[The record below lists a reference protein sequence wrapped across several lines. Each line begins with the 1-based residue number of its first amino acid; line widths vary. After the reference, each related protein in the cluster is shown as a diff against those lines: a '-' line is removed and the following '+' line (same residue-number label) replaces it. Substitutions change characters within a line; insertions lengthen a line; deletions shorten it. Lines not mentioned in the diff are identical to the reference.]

1 MGVYECKAEALEA
14 RWMAARPEY
23 ADFCHDGALSRDGDG
38 YRAGKYGL
46 RILWLLKEAPAGAY
60 GPTMQVRGLGLT
72 SRSPGSSNRF
82 WAVLGAYAYIINRIA
97 AGKVPDWEDFR
108 RVHAAGGYP
117 LDCLAY
123 VNIKKGNGARQSD
136 WGDLEGYAQDDQ
148 DFINEQIEML
158 RPDVMVCGGT
168 YQVYQRCICNGNIP
182 SGAQSQAVYDSVND
196 RYVIDMPHPAARKKL
211 ETLFH
216 DMAGRCGAIG
226 EWLRCRA
233 EGLPYFRK

>member
-1 MGVYECKAEALEA
+1 MGVYEREAEALDA

-38 YRAGKYGL
+38 YLAGAYGL

-60 GPTMQVRGLGLT
+60 GPTMRVRGLGLT

-97 AGKVPDWEDFR
+97 AGAVPNCEDFR
-108 RVHAAGGYP
+108 RVHKAGGYP

-123 VNIKKGNGARQSD
+123 VNIKKGNGLQVSSWCDLKCYARAD
-136 WGDLEGYAQDDQ
+136 RAFL
-148 DFINEQIEML
+148 NKQIKML
-158 RPDVMVCGGT
+158 RPDVMICGGT
-168 YQVYQRCICNGNIP
+168 YQVYQRCICDGDIP

-211 ETLFH
+211 EALFH

-226 EWLRCRA
+226 EWLRRRA